1 MSLKEIILQAYKEK
15 YAIGGF
21 GVYNLE
27 SARAVIEAANLT
39 KKPVFLLVTEK
50 SLDYAGFENLLE
62 IVKRLKKES
71 KTEVFLHLDHGS
83 NVETVKKCIAEGFDS
98 VMFDGSKLPL
108 DQNIEISR
116 SLRQAAHRKNVVFEA
131 EIGRVGGME
140 DRVSATEFKT
150 NPSEALQFAS
160 EVKPDMLAVAIGNIH
175 GELTAAEQLDFTLLG
190 KIQDTIKMPIVLHGC
205 SNRLEREY
213 KVAISEGVVKI
224 NIDTEL
230 REAFVDGVNHA
241 MRKREK
247 DPREILNSASQAIS
261 KRVQDKIGIF
271 SQGCC

>member
-1 MSLKEIILQAYKEK
+1 MNLKDFISQAYKEK

-27 SARAVIEAANLT
+27 SARAVVVAANIT
-39 KKPVFLLVTEK
+39 KKPVFLLMTEK
-50 SLDYAGFENLLE
+50 SFDYAGFENLLE

-71 KTEVFLHLDHGS
+71 KIDVFLHLDHGS
-83 NVETVKKCIAEGFDS
+83 NVETVKKCVAEGFDS

-116 SLRQAAHRKNVVFEA
+116 NLRQIAHRKGVVFEA

-150 NPSEALQFAS
+150 NPSEALQFAN

-190 KIQDTIKMPIVLHGC
+190 KIQDTVKMPIVLHGC
-205 SNRLEREY
+205 SNRQEREY

-230 REAFVDGVNHA
+230 REAFVDGINHA
-241 MRKREK
+241 TRKREK
-247 DPREILNSASQAIS
+247 DPREILSIASQAIS
-261 KRVQDKIGIF
+261 KRVQDKINIF
-271 SQGCC
+271 SQSCC